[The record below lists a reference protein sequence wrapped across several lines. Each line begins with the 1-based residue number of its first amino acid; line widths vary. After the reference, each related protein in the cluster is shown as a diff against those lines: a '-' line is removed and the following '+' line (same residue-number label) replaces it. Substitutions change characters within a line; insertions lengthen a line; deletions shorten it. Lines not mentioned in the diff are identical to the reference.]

1 MANPDEGL
9 QSSNSHPRDNGHAV
23 SSATHDKPEGDA
35 NTSKEGNPL
44 EHPLLFEA
52 TPSTVLVEFGGDDDP
67 YQPLN
72 WPFRKKVMTTF
83 LYGLTTCWITFASAV
98 FSAGLRQV
106 ADEFHVTTEV
116 TAAGVSLIVFGF
128 GLGSMIWAPLSEVYG
143 RKWVIIVVCVP

>member
-1 MANPDEGL
+1 M
-9 QSSNSHPRDNGHAV
+9 
-23 SSATHDKPEGDA
+23 
-35 NTSKEGNPL
+35 